1 MSTDPFTMQI
11 IRNYLVATA
20 QEMVDT
26 TARTAYSPTFAE
38 GHDFSCALFDTAGHM
53 VIQSR
58 GVGIHLG
65 SLVGAM
71 AAICQRYATFAEGDV
86 VMTNNPYMATHQ
98 SDVVVCRPMFHGA
111 THVGFAVNIGHWTDI
126 GAMAPGGCAGTSTH
140 VVQDGLIIPICKLY
154 DGGRLVHEI
163 REFILG
169 NVRLPED
176 DWGDL
181 QAQIAATTAAE
192 TRVRSLIQRYGLDAV
207 LRGMQETIAYSRTR
221 FLARMASIPDGR
233 YSAVDVIEDDGV
245 SGRSYEIAV
254 AVEKRADGFRIDFT
268 GTAAQAP
275 TPINAG
281 IVSTRAA
288 VYTALLAIVDPTI
301 NGNAGVFDLVEVIA
315 PPGSIVNAT
324 WPAPVYGCTFEMAKR
339 VPETILKAFAA
350 SAPERIGAGGFCSG
364 NNLSARFLDPA
375 TAAESLW
382 YNFYE
387 GGQGA
392 TSGGDGNNA
401 LYFWASTAHNQP
413 IEVWEHRYPVLI
425 ERYALLPDSGGLGQF
440 RGGLGS
446 VHEIRLLVDHHLSGL
461 GDRHRVPPWGLAGGG
476 TGAPNRWSVRRDG
489 TEQELQAAFDLLSP
503 SKFYNV
509 GLKAGDVLV
518 ISGGGGGGYGD
529 PAKRDPAA
537 IARDRLEGYVTR
549 WPD

>member
-1 MSTDPFTMQI
+1 MIPDPFTLQI

-38 GHDFSCALFDTAGHM
+38 GHDFSCALFDTSGRM

-71 AAICQRYATFAEGDV
+71 AAIRDRYKVFAEGDI
-86 VMTNNPYMATHQ
+86 VMTNNPYIATHQ
-98 SDVVVCRPMFHGA
+98 SDVVVCRPMFHRG

-140 VVQDGLIIPICKLY
+140 VVQDGLLIPVCKLY
-154 DGGRLVHEI
+154 DSGRLVPEI
-163 REFILG
+163 RDFILE

-181 QAQIAATTAAE
+181 QSQIAATMAAE
-192 TRVRSLIQRYGLDAV
+192 ARVRSLIDRYGVDAV
-207 LRGMQETIAYSRTR
+207 LSGMQETIRYSRTR
-221 FLARMASIPDGR
+221 FLARMATVPNGR
-233 YSAVDVIEDDGV
+233 YVGSDVIEDDGIT
-245 SGRSYEIAV
+245 GRRYDIVV
-254 AVEKRADGFRIDFT
+254 AVEKRADGFTVDFT
-268 GTAAQAP
+268 GTSAQAP
-275 TPINAG
+275 SPINAG

-288 VYTALLAIVDPTI
+288 VYTALLAVVDPSI
-301 NGNAGVFDLVEVIA
+301 NGNAGVFDLIEVVA
-315 PPGSIVNAT
+315 PPSTIVNAVR
-324 WPAPVYGCTFEMAKR
+324 PAPVYGCTFEMAKR
-339 VPETILKAFAA
+339 VPETILKAFGTAI
-350 SAPERIGAGGFCSG
+350 PERVGAGGFCSG
-364 NNLSARFLDPA
+364 NNLSARFIDPV
-375 TAAESLW
+375 TGAESLW

-392 TSGGDGNNA
+392 TGKNDGNNA

-413 IEVWEHRYPVLI
+413 IEIWEHRYPVLV
-425 ERYALLPDSGGLGQF
+425 ERYGLLPDSGGRGKF

-461 GDRHRVPPWGLAGGG
+461 GDRHRVPPWGLAGGAD
-476 TGAPNRWSVRRDG
+476 GAPNRWSVRRDG
-489 TEQELQAAFDLLSP
+489 TEQELQSAFGLKSP
-503 SKFYNV
+503 SKFYDV
-509 GLKAGDVLV
+509 PLKAGDVLV
-518 ISGGGGGGYGD
+518 ICGGGGGGFGD
-529 PAKRDPAA
+529 PVERDPAA
-537 IARDRLEGYVTR
+537 IERDREYGYVT
-549 WPD
+549 D